1 MNAAADLPDDIPA
14 DLPADELTD
23 WRAPMAR
30 RPPGIDEAEWAL
42 RLELAA
48 AYRVFHHL
56 GWTESIY
63 NHITVRIPGP
73 EHHYLINPFGLLYS
87 EVTARNLLRV
97 DLQGHKVR
105 PSPYPVNVAGFV
117 IHSAIHRHR
126 ADAHCVMHTHTTAG
140 MAVACKEEGLRTDNF
155 NSAQLHGRVA
165 YHDFEGIT
173 TDVAEQPRLVASL
186 GDKEVLVLR
195 NHGLLVT
202 GAHVPEAF
210 ATMWCL
216 QRACEVQLAADSLRG
231 ANRPVRP
238 EVLEAIPR
246 QAAPFRGRAAGSGPR
261 RGQLMFDAALRAA
274 GLRPL
279 DLV

>member
-1 MNAAADLPDDIPA
+1 MDALSVTPQPPCPA
-14 DLPADELTD
+14 GMDP
-23 WRAPMAR
+23 
-30 RPPGIDEAEWAL
+30 AEWAL

-48 AYRVFHHL
+48 CYRIFHHL

-63 NHITVRIPGP
+63 NHISARLPGA

-87 EVTARNLLRV
+87 EVTASNLIRV
-97 DLQGHKVR
+97 DLDGR
-105 PSPYPVNVAGFV
+105 PTHATPFSVNVAGFV

-126 ADAHCVMHTHTTAG
+126 PDAQCVMHTHTTAG
-140 MAVACKEEGLRTDNF
+140 MAVACKQGGLRTDNF

-173 TDVAEQPRLVASL
+173 TDVAEQGRIVHSL
-186 GDKEVLVLR
+186 ADKEVLILR

-202 GAHVPEAF
+202 GPHIPQAF

-216 QRACEVQLAADSLRG
+216 QRACEVQALTDSMAG
-231 ANRPVRP
+231 PNVVVRQA
-238 EVLEAIPR
+238 VLDAIPR
-246 QAAPFRGRAAGSGPR
+246 QAQPFREVPGGPR

-274 GLRPL
+274 GCRLA
-279 DLV
+279 DLA